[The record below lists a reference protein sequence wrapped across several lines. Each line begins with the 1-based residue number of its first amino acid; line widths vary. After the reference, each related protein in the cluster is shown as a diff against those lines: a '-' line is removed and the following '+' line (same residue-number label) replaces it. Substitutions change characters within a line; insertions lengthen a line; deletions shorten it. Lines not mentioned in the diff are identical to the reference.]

1 MMASVTGSPRKAS
14 ASALIFESTM
24 AEISSGVYSLPSI
37 STATPLPFFTILYGL
52 ISRSRSTSLSV
63 NLRPIKRLMP

>member
-14 ASALIFESTM
+14 ASALILLKTM

-37 STATPLPFFTILYGL
+37 STATPLPFLTIL
-52 ISRSRSTSLSV
+52 
-63 NLRPIKRLMP
+63 